1 MSLVMPRVR
10 LCRAEAARRGFPL
23 LGRGWRARG
32 CWHNYRLARNT
43 SKLSGAWTRTT
54 KATCARGYRSGS
66 EAIPDSAS
74 LIQLRKLV
82 QVMLPR
88 IGLPEVIVEV
98 MSWLPGFVGA
108 FTSVSDGRTRLED
121 LDVSIA
127 ACLSA
132 HAMNIDFTELVKRG
146 VPALERGRLSHV
158 NQNYLGAET
167 YVLANPY
174 LVEHQAGIPYAQAL
188 GGGMVAG
195 IDGMRF
201 VVPGPSIC
209 ARANRKYFGPD
220 RGVTWLNMISDQAV
234 GLAGRVV
241 SGAPR
246 DSLHALDVAF
256 SLDHGQRPDILISDT
271 GAYSDLM
278 FGLCSPLGI
287 EYRPE
292 LADMPDQRAWRADRH
307 ADYGPR

>member
-1 MSLVMPRVR
+1 MPRVR

-108 FTSVSDGRTRLED
+108 FTSVSGGRTRLED
-121 LDVSIA
+121 LHVSIA
-127 ACLSA
+127 ACLAA
-132 HAMNIDFTELVKRG
+132 HAMNIDLAEVVKRG
-146 VPALERGRLSHV
+146 VPALERGRLSRV
-158 NQNYLGAET
+158 NQNCLGAET
-167 YVLANPY
+167 YVVANPY

-188 GGGMVAG
+188 GGGLVAG
-195 IDGMRF
+195 IAGMRF
-201 VVPGPSIC
+201 VVPIPSIY
-209 ARANRKYFGPD
+209 ARPNRKYFGPD
-220 RGVTWLNMISDQAV
+220 RGVTYLNMITDQLSAWP
-234 GLAGRVV
+234 GR
-241 SGAPR
+241 SSQA
-246 DSLHALDVAF
+246 
-256 SLDHGQRPDILISDT
+256 RPVTRCTRSMSRSASITANGRTS
-271 GAYSDLM
+271 
-278 FGLCSPLGI
+278 
-287 EYRPE
+287 
-292 LADMPDQRAWRADRH
+292 
-307 ADYGPR
+307 